1 MKIHQAISYEPDSER
16 RYTSICCRKLT
27 NYRDRLNTPV
37 IFAKYTGAY
46 PLDLMFISQP
56 WYHIQAISIRI
67 LHDKL
72 SRNAPVT

>member
-56 WYHIQAISIRI
+56 
-67 LHDKL
+67 
-72 SRNAPVT
+72 